1 MAPLRISR
9 FRKVCQAALCI
20 GISAAVLCTLPAVF
34 LAAEF
39 GQVFAIFVGYRLG
52 FLLAFLDTV
61 YLCAVCFLAGK
72 GKCDRAILVFNLP
85 VFIGT
90 YRTPRSVSCTRA
102 RSSFVDAVSLFD
114 SFSRFNLDRIARRCR
129 PRFVGDAGLGCGVFC
144 VEPLA
149 LAAGFEAV
157 FGHGRLNTAL
167 CLTIRYNI
175 RGGKKEKNETLLP
188 RYTSKDY

>member
-1 MAPLRISR
+1 MASLCISR
-9 FRKVCQAALCI
+9 FRKVCEAAVCI
-20 GISAAVLCTLPAVF
+20 WISAAVFCTLPAGF

-39 GQVFAIFVGYRLG
+39 GQVFAVFVGYRLD
-52 FLLAFLDTV
+52 FLLAVLDSI

-72 GKCDRAILVFNLP
+72 GKCDRTILVFNLP
-85 VFIGT
+85 IFIGT
-90 YRTPRSVSCTRA
+90 CRAARSVSRIRA

-129 PRFVGDAGLGCGVFC
+129 PRFVGDAGLGGGIFC

-157 FGHGRLNTAL
+157 FGHGSLN
-167 CLTIRYNI
+167 N
-175 RGGKKEKNETLLP
+175 N
-188 RYTSKDY
+188 